1 MLRVIIQGAAG
12 RMGRML
18 VQQVLNDREL
28 TLVAAIETDTCPLL
42 GQDAATVA
50 GLKPCGVVITSDLD
64 AALPNADAIIDFTT
78 PTATRQIAAKAAAR
92 GVAHAIGTTG
102 LNDDD
107 KAQLRALAANG
118 AKIVFAPNMSVG
130 VNLLFALCAKVTPLL
145 GVDYDIEVVEM
156 HHNKK
161 QDAPSGTAVRLG
173 EILAQARGL
182 SYQKNTH
189 HGRVGMIGPRP
200 KNEIGMH
207 ALRGGDVVGDHTVI
221 FAAEGERIELTHKAS
236 SRETFAKGAIRAI
249 KFLATAKP
257 GLYDMQDVLNLK
269 NL

>member
-1 MLRVIIQGAAG
+1 MIRVIIQGAAG

-18 VQQVLNDREL
+18 VNQVLHDPEL
-28 TLVAAIETDTCPLL
+28 TLAAALEIAACPLL
-42 GQDAATVA
+42 GQDAGTVA
-50 GLKPCGVVITSDLD
+50 GLKPCGVAITADLD

-78 PTATRQIAAKAAAR
+78 PAATRQLAAKAAAH

-107 KAQLRALAANG
+107 KTQLRALAAAG

-130 VNLLFALCAKVTPLL
+130 VNLLFALCAKVAPLL
-145 GVDYDIEVVEM
+145 GADYDIEVVEM

-173 EILAQARGL
+173 EILAHARGL
-182 SYQKNTH
+182 KYQSDTR
-189 HGRVGMIGPRP
+189 HGRVGLIGPRP

-207 ALRGGDVVGDHTVI
+207 SLRGGDVVGDHTVI
-221 FAAEGERIELTHKAS
+221 FAADGERVELTHKAS
-236 SRETFAKGAIRAI
+236 SRETFAKGALRAV